1 MYVFGF
7 DIPLNLVMAVGMAL
21 HAVEFALAVLIV
33 RKVRRR
39 HA

>member
-7 DIPLNLVMAVGMAL
+7 DIPLAVLMSVALAL
-21 HAVEFALAVLIV
+21 HAIEVVLLALIV
-33 RKVRRR
+33 RKVRRG